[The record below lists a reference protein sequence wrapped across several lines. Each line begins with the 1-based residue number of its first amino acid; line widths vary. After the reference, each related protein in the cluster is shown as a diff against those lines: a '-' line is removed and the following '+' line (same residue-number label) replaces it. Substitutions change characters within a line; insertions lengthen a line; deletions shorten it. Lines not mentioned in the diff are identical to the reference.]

1 MTMFV
6 RALNSARVNWLGI
19 LVLVAFAVWA
29 LLPGIVA
36 AQGTASQPPVTAKP
50 AQPPAKPASPPAAKP
65 TAPDAAKPAS
75 PATAKPASP
84 DAVKPEEPAAKPDAS
99 AAAAGPL
106 TIASL
111 AGVWD
116 GVAQTP
122 DGDIPVH
129 MVLVHQDGK
138 LTGSMDTQL
147 GTLTVTGS
155 ALNGDVL
162 ELAFELQGSPGGLSG
177 KVAGDKY
184 EGSWSVDTQ
193 SGPFALTRVP
203 AAGIKKQE

>member
-1 MTMFV
+1 MFV
-6 RALNSARVNWLGI
+6 RALNSARVNWPGI

-36 AQGTASQPPVTAKP
+36 AQGTAAQPPVTAKP

-65 TAPDAAKPAS
+65 TAPDAAKP
-75 PATAKPASP
+75 
-84 DAVKPEEPAAKPDAS
+84 EEPAAKPEAS

-111 AGVWD
+111 AGTWD

-155 ALNGDVL
+155 ALKGDVL
-162 ELAFELQGSPGGLSG
+162 ELGFDLQGSPGGLSG

-184 EGSWSVDTQ
+184 EGSWSVDAQ

>member
-1 MTMFV
+1 MFV

-19 LVLVAFAVWA
+19 LVLIAVAVGAIPA
-29 LLPGIVA
+29 GIA
-36 AQGTASQPPVTAKP
+36 EAQGTAAQPPVTAKP
-50 AQPPAKPASPPAAKP
+50 PQPPAKPATPPAAKP
-65 TAPDAAKPAS
+65 AVPDAAKPAS
-75 PATAKPASP
+75 PATAKPAAP

-99 AAAAGPL
+99 AAGAGPL

-122 DGDIPVH
+122 NGDLPVH

-138 LTGSMDTQL
+138 LTGSMDTQM

-155 ALNGDVL
+155 ALTGDVL
-162 ELAFELQGSPGGLSG
+162 ELGFELQGSPGVLSG

-184 EGSWSVDTQ
+184 EGSWSVGSD
-193 SGPFALTRVP
+193 SGPFALVRVP